1 MVCLDPCVAHHVV
14 FLVIERIENLHGIK
28 SAHSFNP
35 DILYRAVEGND
46 APVGSL
52 VGDYCAE
59 IVFAV
64 HKLYAGLDIVLA
76 VETYH
81 HSCLVKS
88 HLVVAG
94 YFNLSLE
101 LSAIFGVIERSIID
115 SESVMG
121 YAPIVTVGSDIHCQ
135 CVTAD
140 MPAVRLIEPIH
151 LFEGLGIHIIAGG
164 FARNLDIG
172 DYEQENSIW
181 ESKILSLM
189 SQEEQEEKYI
199 AELRFFHY
207 LRHLPKSKRA
217 DYYLMSKLRFCFAD
231 GGIHDVLHRMYYIFD
246 DNGEDLRYAICI
258 YGPLPFDFKGKS
270 FAVNSVRGIKEEL
283 TASGNDSILSRRER
297 QILAMID
304 TGMKSAEIAGQ
315 LNISIHTVSR
325 HRQEI
330 IGKLQVKNTHE
341 ACRLAK
347 SMDLF

>member
-1 MVCLDPCVAHHVV
+1 MVRNNHFAESRKTLDNLLRSENGADSCV
-14 FLVIERIENLHGIK
+14 
-28 SAHSFNP
+28 
-35 DILYRAVEGND
+35 
-46 APVGSL
+46 SL
-52 VGDYCAE
+52 
-59 IVFAV
+59 
-64 HKLYAGLDIVLA
+64 
-76 VETYH
+76 
-81 HSCLVKS
+81 
-88 HLVVAG
+88 
-94 YFNLSLE
+94 
-101 LSAIFGVIERSIID
+101 
-115 SESVMG
+115 
-121 YAPIVTVGSDIHCQ
+121 SDIM
-135 CVTAD
+135 VNMRFWARVENVLIVVSD
-140 MPAVRLIEPIH
+140 MVESRS
-151 LFEGLGIHIIAGG
+151 HIIAGG

-172 DYEQENSIW
+172 DYQQENSIW

-217 DYYLMSKLRFCFAD
+217 DYYLMSKLRFRFAD

-297 QILAMID
+297 QVLAMID